1 MKIKNKN
8 INLKR
13 PIGMR
18 TIKTAL
24 AVTISL
30 YISQMLNLGAPI
42 FTAIASI
49 STMKASISESFND
62 VSRRLFTAVFGV
74 VLGYLFSLIPLG
86 KEFLPLLAGIG
97 IIIIIY
103 MLQVLNLKRMI
114 ILSCIVFVASLCA
127 ESNKLVYGINRII
140 GTFVGI
146 AVSVPINYLI
156 SAPNLSQNYLRQA
169 KSLTELSKMFLLEL
183 ITKSDHKITDFEI
196 EYNKLNEI
204 YKTIISEKSMPVHG
218 ELLPVTTEKIMKLFD
233 DISFRFHI
241 LNSIKERP
249 HVEKES
255 QEMVESLL
263 RLNIFTEGQL
273 EGDLNSVYNFHIK
286 KIISNLNELEKIIG
300 DNYEHE

>member
-86 KEFLPLLAGIG
+86 EEFLPLLAGIG

-204 YKTIISEKSMPVHG
+204 YKTIVSEKSMPVHG

-255 QEMVESLL
+255 QEMVESYL

-300 DNYEHE
+300 DNYQHE

>member
-1 MKIKNKN
+1 MKIKNIN
-8 INLKR
+8 LNLKR

-24 AVTISL
+24 AVTLSL
-30 YISQMLNLGAPI
+30 YISQLLNLGAPI
-42 FTAIASI
+42 FTAIASV

-62 VSRRLFTAVFGV
+62 VSKRLFTAVFGV
-74 VLGYLFSLIPLG
+74 ILGYLFSLIPVG
-86 KEFLPLLAGIG
+86 EEFLPLLAGVG

-114 ILSCIVFVASLCA
+114 ILSCIVFVASLSA

-140 GTFVGI
+140 GTFVGV

-156 SAPNLSQNYLRQA
+156 SAPNLSQTYLKQA

-183 ITKSDHKITDFEI
+183 ITKNEHAITDFEI
-196 EYNKLNEI
+196 EYNKLKEI
-204 YKTIISEKSMPVHG
+204 YKTIVSEKSMPVHG

-233 DISFRFHI
+233 DINFRFHI
-241 LNSIKERP
+241 LNSITERP
-249 HVEKES
+249 NVEKES
-255 QEMVESLL
+255 QEMLESLL

>member
-1 MKIKNKN
+1 
-8 INLKR
+8 
-13 PIGMR
+13 MR

-86 KEFLPLLAGIG
+86 EEFLPLLAGIG

-183 ITKSDHKITDFEI
+183 ITKNDHKITDFEI

-249 HVEKES
+249 QVEKES
-255 QEMVESLL
+255 QEMVESYL

-273 EGDLNSVYNFHIK
+273 KGDLNSVYNFHIK

>member
-1 MKIKNKN
+1 
-8 INLKR
+8 
-13 PIGMR
+13 MR

-86 KEFLPLLAGIG
+86 EEFLPLLAGIG

>member
-86 KEFLPLLAGIG
+86 EEFLPLLAGIG

-204 YKTIISEKSMPVHG
+204 YKTIVSEKSMPVHG

-300 DNYEHE
+300 NNYEHE

>member
-86 KEFLPLLAGIG
+86 EEFLPLLAGIG

-183 ITKSDHKITDFEI
+183 ITKNDHKITDFEI
-196 EYNKLNEI
+196 EYSKLNEI

-249 HVEKES
+249 QVEKES
-255 QEMVESLL
+255 QEMVESYL

-273 EGDLNSVYNFHIK
+273 KGDLNSVYNFHIN
-286 KIISNLNELEKIIG
+286 KIISNLIELEKIIG
-300 DNYEHE
+300 DNYQHE

>member
-1 MKIKNKN
+1 
-8 INLKR
+8 
-13 PIGMR
+13 MR

-86 KEFLPLLAGIG
+86 EEFLPLLAGIG

-218 ELLPVTTEKIMKLFD
+218 ELLPVTTKKIMKLFD

>member
-86 KEFLPLLAGIG
+86 EEFLPLLAGIG

>member
-86 KEFLPLLAGIG
+86 EEFLPLLAGIG

-156 SAPNLSQNYLRQA
+156 SAPNLSQNYLKQA

-255 QEMVESLL
+255 QEMVESML

>member
-86 KEFLPLLAGIG
+86 EEFLPLLAGIG

-255 QEMVESLL
+255 QEMVESML
-263 RLNIFTEGQL
+263 RLNIFTEAQL

-286 KIISNLNELEKIIG
+286 KIISTLNELEKIIG

>member
-1 MKIKNKN
+1 MKFKNKN

-86 KEFLPLLAGIG
+86 EEFLPLLAGIG

-218 ELLPVTTEKIMKLFD
+218 ELLPVTTKKIMKLFD

>member
-1 MKIKNKN
+1 MKFKNKN

-30 YISQMLNLGAPI
+30 YISQMLTLGAPI

-86 KEFLPLLAGIG
+86 EEFLPLLAGIG

-218 ELLPVTTEKIMKLFD
+218 ELLPVTTKKIMKLFD

>member
-1 MKIKNKN
+1 
-8 INLKR
+8 
-13 PIGMR
+13 MR

-86 KEFLPLLAGIG
+86 EEFLPLLAGIG

-204 YKTIISEKSMPVHG
+204 YKTIVSEKSMPVHG

>member
-86 KEFLPLLAGIG
+86 EEFLPLLAGIG

-127 ESNKLVYGINRII
+127 ESNKFVYGINRII

-183 ITKSDHKITDFEI
+183 ITKNDHKITDFEI
-196 EYNKLNEI
+196 EYSKLNEI

-249 HVEKES
+249 QVEKES
-255 QEMVESLL
+255 QEMVESYL

-273 EGDLNSVYNFHIK
+273 KGDLNSVYNFHIK

-300 DNYEHE
+300 DNYQHE

>member
-1 MKIKNKN
+1 MKFKNKN

-86 KEFLPLLAGIG
+86 EEFLPLLAGIG

-255 QEMVESLL
+255 QKMVESML

>member
-86 KEFLPLLAGIG
+86 EEFLPLLAGIG

-204 YKTIISEKSMPVHG
+204 YKTIVSEKSMPVHG

>member
-1 MKIKNKN
+1 
-8 INLKR
+8 
-13 PIGMR
+13 MR

-86 KEFLPLLAGIG
+86 EEFLPLLAGIG

-300 DNYEHE
+300 NNYEHE